1 MQQFALLIFVWE
13 CIQQFRMCKQSFL
26 PRKEALN
33 ATCEPTATDIGVFHS
48 TDCIFL
54 YHSGAL
60 SGSAAYAATISKAF

>member
-1 MQQFALLIFVWE
+1 
-13 CIQQFRMCKQSFL
+13 MCKQSFL